1 MAKKLI
7 ALLLLLSLVQAAA
20 LRVALATWSYVVDG
34 LTLGERLGDA
44 ARNTY
49 QCSPSE
55 QFSGFTRCQRAR
67 QETSEG
73 RSTVNTNSIFLN
85 PDSTIVYIDR
95 SVRFAFIDQERA
107 KTVID
112 RLSSKFGETGRVLNM
127 PNQQG
132 LPQAVIASW
141 GKIELVQVN
150 LKALASGE
158 SLPAGLLIDFLG
170 DPQKSAKL
178 GLPVYRLSGGA
189 GYLWSASFDEKR
201 VGQLRFLAIDASAL
215 PAANAVKTAPPL
227 DASGWTILA
236 PTPDA
241 QNHLCV
247 E

>member
-1 MAKKLI
+1 M
-7 ALLLLLSLVQAAA
+7 LLLSLVQAAA
-20 LRVALATWSYVVDG
+20 SSRVALATSSYVVDG
-34 LTLGERLGDA
+34 LALGERLGGA
-44 ARNTY
+44 ADNTY

-55 QFSGFTRCQRAR
+55 QFSGFTSCQRAR
-67 QETSEG
+67 QEESEG
-73 RSTVNTNSIFLN
+73 KRAFSTNSILLN
-85 PDSTIVYIDR
+85 PDGTIVYIDR
-95 SVRFAFIDQERA
+95 LVRFAFIDQERA
-107 KTVID
+107 RTVID

-150 LKALASGE
+150 SKALASGQ

-170 DPQKSAKL
+170 DLQKSAKL

-215 PAANAVKTAPPL
+215 PAANAVKTAPPS
-227 DASGWTILA
+227 DANGWTTF
-236 PTPDA
+236 TPSA
-241 QNHLCV
+241 GHANVVLRVECV
-247 E
+247 R